1 MVSKEDSRKYNIPI
15 YTQSQMDSI
24 RRAGI
29 FLLGAAMFF
38 SFALGYV
45 IGHFDLQKLSGFF
58 R

>member
-15 YTQSQMDSI
+15 YTQSQMDSL
-24 RRAGI
+24 RKMGI
-29 FLLGAAMFF
+29 VLFCATFFF

-45 IGHFDLQKLSGFF
+45 IGHFDLQKLSSFF